1 MNNRGSRRDRVPW
14 RASHRRAQPTVTLPV
29 FIAYCSIAAALRWW
43 NRKDA
48 RFIAILKIPDVD
60 GLKIYKQAA
69 EVFLEGTTTTPD
81 HFIKVWEKD
90 DFKSRLRAEREDQA
104 VFLIPEK
111 EDLGSEAYLFADV
124 VADLGRPKPE
134 HIKAALLRSGLPAAA
149 RDIELLLSQ
158 PWSRLSDAFPKH
170 RPVRVGL
177 DRLRRR
183 PEKGKEPSA
192 PEAMD
197 LRQLHGLGPVSDW
210 GTDLA
215 RDLADYK
222 VGRISW
228 SEVDSGVLVSG
239 PPGTGKTLFA
249 AALAR
254 TCDVPLVYGSA
265 ATWQKEGY
273 LNDFLKSMN
282 AVFDE
287 ARKLAPAIVFIDEI
301 DSFGDRSIQ
310 SHNQDYKVQMING
323 LLELL
328 DGHQRREGVVVIGAT
343 NNPDAIDPAIKR
355 AGRLDKHYPI
365 PLPDAAARLAIL
377 SQHGQ
382 IQLQGDDATR
392 FTLAT
397 EGISGA
403 DIAQIVRNAKRSA
416 RRRSS
421 ELLPSDILSQLPHIQ
436 ELSADDRRGIAVH
449 EAGHA
454 VIAVA
459 LGYGELLSV
468 SVSRHRIVGTSANVG
483 GALFALPAFMRRN
496 RKHYLDEI
504 GVMLGGIAAEEV
516 VFGEFFD
523 GSAGSINSDLMRAT
537 KAATLIE
544 AGLGMGQTL
553 VVEEHDPNRL
563 DYLRVADP
571 LLRSRVHDTMT
582 REFERARSL
591 IADNR
596 TALEEIA
603 DRLTHADSISGD
615 EVREI
620 YARQQMPGVSL
631 AKMPAGR
638 M

>member
-1 MNNRGSRRDRVPW
+1 MNNRGRKGLVPW
-14 RASHRRAQPTVTLPV
+14 RASHPRAQPTVTLPV

-60 GLKIYKQAA
+60 GLKIYKQAV
-69 EVFLEGTTTTPD
+69 EVFLEGTATVPD

-90 DFKSRLRAEREDQA
+90 DYKSRLRAEREDQA
-104 VFLIPEK
+104 VFLIPEN
-111 EDLGSEAYLFADV
+111 EDLGSEASLFADV
-124 VADLGRPKPE
+124 VADLGRPKRE
-134 HIKAALLRSGLPAAA
+134 HIKAALLRSGLPATA
-149 RDIELLLSQ
+149 RDIELLMSE
-158 PWSRLSDAFPKH
+158 PWARLSDAFPKH

-177 DRLRRR
+177 DRLKRR
-183 PEKGKEPSA
+183 PPIGKEPSV

-197 LRQLHGLGPVSDW
+197 LRQLHGLGPVGGW
-210 GTDLA
+210 GMDLA
-215 RDLADYK
+215 HDLAEYK
-222 VGRISW
+222 AGRISW
-228 SEVDSGVLVSG
+228 SEVDNGVLVSG

-249 AALAR
+249 GALAR

-265 ATWQKEGY
+265 AAWQKEGY

-282 AVFDE
+282 DVFEE
-287 ARKLAPAIVFIDEI
+287 ARKLAPSIVFIDEI

-310 SHNQDYKVQMING
+310 SHNRDYKVQMING

-328 DGHQRREGVVVIGAT
+328 DGHQRRQGVIVIGAT
-343 NNPDAIDPAIKR
+343 NHPDAIDPAIKR

-377 SQHGQ
+377 SHHGQ

-397 EGISGA
+397 EGLSGA
-403 DIAQIVRNAKRSA
+403 DIAQIARNAKRLA
-416 RRRSS
+416 RRRSG
-421 ELLPSDILSQLPHIQ
+421 ELLPSDILSGLPDIQ
-436 ELSADDRRGIAVH
+436 ELSADDRRGIAIH

-459 LGYGELLSV
+459 VGYGELLSV
-468 SVSRHRIVGTSANVG
+468 SVSRHRIVGTGGNVG
-483 GALFALPAFMRRN
+483 GALFALPAFMRRS

-504 GVMLGGIAAEEV
+504 VVMLGGIAAEEV

-523 GSAGSINSDLMRAT
+523 GSAGSVNSDLMRAT

-563 DYLRVADP
+563 EYLRVADP
-571 LLRSRVHDTMT
+571 SLRSRVHDTMT
-582 REFERARSL
+582 REFERAVSL

-596 TALEEIA
+596 KALEEIA
-603 DRLTHADSISGD
+603 DRLTHTDSMSGD
-615 EVREI
+615 EVKEI
-620 YARQQMPGVSL
+620 YARHQMLGVSL
-631 AKMPAGR
+631 AKMPVGR

>member
-1 MNNRGSRRDRVPW
+1 MKNREFLKGQVPW
-14 RASHRRAQPTVTLPV
+14 RASHPRAQPPVTFPV
-29 FIAYCSIAAALRWW
+29 FIAYCSVAAALRWW

-48 RFIAILKIPDVD
+48 RFIAILKIPDAD
-60 GLKIYKQAA
+60 GIKIYTQAA
-69 EVFLEGTTTTPD
+69 EVFLQRIATVPD
-81 HFIKVWEKD
+81 HFIKVWDKE
-90 DFKSRLRAEREDQA
+90 DFKGRLRAEREDQA
-104 VFLIPEK
+104 VFFVPEY
-111 EDLGSEAYLFADV
+111 EDLGSEAYLFADI
-124 VADLGRPKPE
+124 VADLGRPKRE
-134 HIKAALLRSGLPAAA
+134 HIKAALLRSGLPATPG
-149 RDIELLLSQ
+149 DIELLLSE
-158 PWSRLSDAFPKH
+158 PWARLSDAFPKH

-177 DRLRRR
+177 ERLKRR
-183 PEKGKEPSA
+183 PPISKAPSA

-197 LRQLHGLGPVSDW
+197 LRQLHGLGPVFDW
-210 GTDLA
+210 GMDLA

-222 VGRISW
+222 AGRISW

-249 AALAR
+249 GALAR

-265 ATWQKEGY
+265 AKWQKAGY

-282 AVFDE
+282 DVFDE

-301 DSFGDRSIQ
+301 DSFGDRAIEG
-310 SHNQDYKVQMING
+310 HNKDYKVQMING

-328 DGHQRREGVVVIGAT
+328 DGHQRRRGVVVIGAT
-343 NNPDAIDPAIKR
+343 NHPDAIDPAIKR
-355 AGRLDKHYPI
+355 AGRLDKHYAI

-377 SQHGQ
+377 SQYSR
-382 IQLQGDDATR
+382 IQLQGDDAAR

-397 EGISGA
+397 EGISGV

-421 ELLPSDILSQLPHIQ
+421 ELLASDILSHLPHLY
-436 ELSADDRRGIAVH
+436 ELSTDDQRAIAVH

-459 LGYGELLSV
+459 LSYGELLSV
-468 SVSRHRIVGTSANVG
+468 SVKRHRIAGAGGNVG
-483 GALFALPAFMRRN
+483 GALFALPTFMRRS

-504 GVMLGGIAAEEV
+504 VVLLGGIAAEEV

-523 GSAGSINSDLMRAT
+523 GSAGSLNSDLVQAT

-553 VVEEHDPNRL
+553 VVEEDHPDRL
-563 DYLRVADP
+563 DYLRVTDP

-582 REFERARSL
+582 REFQRARSL

-596 TALEEIA
+596 AALEEIT
-603 DRLTHADSISGD
+603 DLLTHANSISGD

-620 YARQQMPGVSL
+620 CKRHQRSSVSL
-631 AKMPAGR
+631 AKVPMGR